1 MQTSVGESGRKW
13 EIPGKLI
20 PARSVQKGAYV
31 LWTRHFLFRCHNLSL
46 FVIQRCNEPTSCT
59 DSQLFKWN
67 CDTSCRRCC
76 TKCKLGVEKVVSLN
90 ANFEF
95 KFIMNRENWK
105 LMKEWNGNGG
115 QRGGGWL
122 WWEHYCKHPLR
133 SARMSATDVATL
145 RPEQHNCGVPHRA
158 PCVLHFLSRS
168 FVRGGAAHAVS
179 RVSAVPC
186 AVVVAS
192 PRSLYHYS
200 RHNAQS
206 FK

>member
-105 LMKEWNGNGG
+105 FMKEWNGNGG
-115 QRGGGWL
+115 QRVGGWL
-122 WWEHYCKHPLR
+122 WWEHYCKHPSKERTNERHWRSYASAGTAQLRRPAQSPVCFALPFPFVRSWGR
-133 SARMSATDVATL
+133 SACSEQSQCSAL
-145 RPEQHNCGVPHRA
+145 RRRRR
-158 PCVLHFLSRS
+158 LSTQ
-168 FVRGGAAHAVS
+168 
-179 RVSAVPC
+179 
-186 AVVVAS
+186 
-192 PRSLYHYS
+192 SLPLQPPQCS
-200 RHNAQS
+200 V
-206 FK
+206 F